1 MCVQLRYKS
10 NIIKRMSKVNMN
22 TLRNGI
28 GFFLSALVL
37 SACSSVFD
45 KQVEWQN
52 VKPDKF
58 PVLTAIGQ
66 APISL
71 QNSQNKT
78 QRMLMAIK
86 ASKMAAY
93 AELAEQV
100 YGQNINASTTMANLV
115 LDNQKL
121 EASVRG
127 IIRGAKVVKSY
138 PVGDSYTTELSLD
151 FKDVYDI
158 YNATANRKEIKRI
171 SYY

>member
-1 MCVQLRYKS
+1 MKILFSCA
-10 NIIKRMSKVNMN
+10 
-22 TLRNGI
+22 GI
-28 GFFLSALVL
+28 LFSTLVL

-45 KQVEWQN
+45 KHVEWQA
-52 VKPDKF
+52 VKPKSF

-71 QNSQNKT
+71 QKSEHKT
-78 QRMLMAIK
+78 QRMLMAIN
-86 ASKMAAY
+86 ASKIAAY

-100 YGQNINASTTMANLV
+100 YGQNIDGKTTMSNL
-115 LDNQKL
+115 LIDNQQLK
-121 EASVRG
+121 ATVQG
-127 IIRGAKVVKSY
+127 VIRGAKVVKSY

-158 YNATANRKEIKRI
+158 YIASSNRQEIKKV